1 MMTKVIGVLL
11 AVLSVPCLNLRDSMA
26 DDAIRIGIVSAVF
39 GYGPVF
45 VAKEKGFFKRES
57 LTPEIVVISRT
68 ENIVQALL
76 SDSLQFGDV
85 PPNLLLTMRQQGS
98 SDVKLICG
106 SFNGTTYS
114 LVALPKHRKIEDLKG
129 AKLGM
134 SSITSASTLML
145 KQLLKERGLLYP
157 RDYSLISIGGSAPL
171 FQAVQTGQID
181 GALIAQPLSLIAIE
195 QGFSNLLDAYKVMP
209 EYQLTGTGVREG
221 WAQKNRGFVVRYLK
235 AMLSSY
241 QWLHDNR
248 DEAIKLL
255 GQITKLDR
263 KYIPTA
269 WEVYTKTQIWP
280 RNGEVSIKGVQTLVN
295 LMAEEG
301 TLKKPPPKAEDIIA
315 ANFLEEAKKA
325 LGQ

>member
-1 MMTKVIGVLL
+1 MTKAISVFLLVLIAQFVTL
-11 AVLSVPCLNLRDSMA
+11 DDAKA
-26 DDAIRIGIVSAVF
+26 DDTIRIGIVSAVF

-45 VAKEKGFFKRES
+45 VAKEKNFFKREG
-57 LTPEIVVISRT
+57 LVPEIVVISRA

-85 PPNLLLTMRQQGS
+85 PPNLLLTMRQQGV
-98 SDVKLICG
+98 SDVKLILG

-114 LVALPKHRKIEDLKG
+114 LIALPKHKKIEDLKG
-129 AKLGM
+129 AKLGI
-134 SSITSASTLML
+134 SSLTSASTLML

-157 RDYSLISIGGSAPL
+157 RDYSLLTIGGSAPL
-171 FQAVQTGQID
+171 FQALQTGQID
-181 GALIAQPLSLIAIE
+181 GALIAQPLSLIGIE
-195 QGFSNLLDAYKVMP
+195 QGFSNLVDAYKVIP

-221 WAQKNRGFVVRYLK
+221 WAQKNRSLVVRYLK

-241 QWLHDNR
+241 QWLHENR
-248 DEAIKLL
+248 DEAIKIL

-263 KYIPTA
+263 KYIPAA

-280 RNGEVSIKGVQTLVN
+280 RNGDVSVKGVQTLLN

-301 TLKKPPPKAEDIIA
+301 ALKKPLPKAEDIIA
-315 ANFLEEAKKA
+315 TNYLDEAKKA

>member
-1 MMTKVIGVLL
+1 MTTAIRVLL
-11 AVLSVPCLNLRDSMA
+11 IVSMVQCTAMRDSSV
-26 DDAIRIGIVSAVF
+26 DDTIRIGIVSTVF

-45 VAKEKGFFKRES
+45 VAKEKSFFKREG

-85 PPNLLLTMRQQGS
+85 PPNLLLTMRQQGF
-98 SDVKLICG
+98 SDVKLILG

-114 LVALPKHRKIEDLKG
+114 LIALPKYKTIEDLKG
-129 AKLGM
+129 ANLGI
-134 SSITSASTLML
+134 SSLTSASTLML
-145 KQLLKERGLLYP
+145 KQLLKEHGLLYP
-157 RDYSLISIGGSAPL
+157 RDYSLLTIGGSAPL

-195 QGFSNLLDAYKVMP
+195 QGFSNLVDAYKVMP

-221 WAQKNRGFVVRYLK
+221 WAQRNRGLVVRYLK

-241 QWLHDNR
+241 QWLHDNG

-263 KYIPTA
+263 KYIPSA

-280 RNGEVSIKGVQTLVN
+280 RNGEVSIKGVQTLLN

-301 TLKKPPPKAEDIIA
+301 TLKKPPPKAEDIVA